1 MEPSQVVDE
10 FSRQVESAKSRGLKD
25 VSIESLEAYMIALR
39 DRIETHAPLTSANI
53 EFQRQANEHAF
64 QDHQAMFRSVID
76 SGQAALK
83 ASILVGGG
91 AAAALL
97 AFASAAWKSLSP
109 AGLELLGL
117 TVFLLACGVVLAVI
131 SAGLTY
137 LSQGLYYD
145 GMGKPDNCK
154 EDRAGDALRY
164 ASVVLVAGSYG
175 LYVCACWCIYRI
187 MRSFPVDSYF
197 PVG

>member
-64 QDHQAMFRSVID
+64 QDQQAMFRSVID

-137 LSQGLYYD
+137 LSQGFYYD
-145 GMGKPDNCK
+145 GMGKAEKCK

-175 LYVCACWCIYRI
+175 LYVCACWYIYRI

>member
-25 VSIESLEAYMIALR
+25 VSIESLEAYMVALR

-64 QDHQAMFRSVID
+64 QDQQAMFRSVLD

-97 AFASAAWKSLSP
+97 AFASAAWKSLTP
-109 AGLELLGL
+109 AGLDLLGL
-117 TVFLLACGVVLAVI
+117 TVFSLACGVVLAVI
-131 SAGLTY
+131 AAGLTY

-145 GMGKPDNCK
+145 GMGKPDSCK
-154 EDRAGDALRY
+154 EDRAGDAFRY
-164 ASVVLVAGSYG
+164 TSLALVAGSYG
-175 LYVCACWCIYRI
+175 FYVWACWNIYRI
-187 MRSFPVDSYF
+187 MGSFSVVSFIPVA
-197 PVG
+197 

>member
-1 MEPSQVVDE
+1 MEPSQVVDA
-10 FSRQVESAKSRGLKD
+10 FSTQVESAKSRGLKD

-64 QDHQAMFRSVID
+64 QDRQAMFRSVID

-97 AFASAAWKSLSP
+97 AFGSAAWKSLTP
-109 AGLELLGL
+109 TGLELLGL
-117 TVFLLACGVVLAVI
+117 TVFLLACGVVLAVVA
-131 SAGLTY
+131 AGLTY
-137 LSQGLYYD
+137 LTQGLYYD
-145 GMGKPDNCK
+145 GMDKPDHCL
-154 EDRAGDALRY
+154 EDRVGDGVRYTSLAL
-164 ASVVLVAGSYG
+164 VVGSYG
-175 LYVCACWCIYRI
+175 LYGWACWNIYRV
-187 MRSFPVDSYF
+187 MGSFNVESYI

>member
-1 MEPSQVVDE
+1 MEPSDVVNE

-25 VSIESLEAYMIALR
+25 VSIESLESYMVALR
-39 DRIETHAPLTSANI
+39 GRIEMHTPLTAANI

-64 QDHQAMFRSVID
+64 QDQQAMFSSVID
-76 SGQAALK
+76 AGQAALK

-97 AFASAAWKSLSP
+97 AFASSAWKALNP
-109 AGLELLGL
+109 TGLELLGL
-117 TVFLLACGVVLAVI
+117 TIFLLACGVVLAVI
-131 SAGLTY
+131 AAGVTY
-137 LSQGLYYD
+137 LAQGLYYD

-154 EDRAGDALRY
+154 EDRAGNILRY
-164 ASVVLVAGSYG
+164 TSLILVVSSYG
-175 LYVCACWCIYRI
+175 VYGWACWNIYRI
-187 MRSFPVDSYF
+187 MGSFSVASYI

>member
-39 DRIETHAPLTSANI
+39 ERIETHAPLTSANI

-64 QDHQAMFRSVID
+64 QDRQAMFRSVID
-76 SGQAALK
+76 SGQTALK

-97 AFASAAWKSLSP
+97 AFASAAWKSMNP

-131 SAGLTY
+131 AAGLTY
-137 LSQGLYYD
+137 LTQGLYYD
-145 GMGKPDNCK
+145 GMDKPDNCM
-154 EDRAGDALRY
+154 EDRVGNGVRY
-164 ASVVLVAGSYG
+164 ASLALVVGSYS
-175 LYVCACWCIYRI
+175 LYGWACWNIYRV
-187 MRSFPVDSYF
+187 MGSFSVESYI